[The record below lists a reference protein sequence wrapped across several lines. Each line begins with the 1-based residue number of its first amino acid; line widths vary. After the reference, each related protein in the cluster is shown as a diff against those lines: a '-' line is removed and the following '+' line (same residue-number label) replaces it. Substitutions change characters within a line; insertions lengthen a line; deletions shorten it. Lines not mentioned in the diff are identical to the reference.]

1 MMVRQATPADAEAM
15 SRVLI
20 DSITLLCERDHGGVQ
35 SHLDSW
41 LANKSPAGIM
51 AWFNNPENRLLVADR
66 DGDIVGVGGFNQRG
80 EVLLNYV
87 APEARFSG
95 VSTALLAAMES
106 GLQAAG
112 HVAASLTSTVTA
124 HDFYL
129 ARGWRDEGDPT
140 PQFGVLV
147 HPMTKSFA

>member
-35 SHLDSW
+35 DSLDQW
-41 LANKSPAGIM
+41 LANKSPAGVT
-51 AWFNNPENRLLVADR
+51 AWFNNPENRMIVAER
-66 DGDIVGVGGFNQRG
+66 GNGIVGVGGFNERG
-80 EVLLNYV
+80 TVLLNYV

-95 VSTALLAAMES
+95 VSTALLAAIES
-106 GLQAAG
+106 GVRAMGHAG
-112 HVAASLTSTVTA
+112 ASLTSTVTA

-129 ARGWRDEGDPT
+129 ARGWRDDGDPT
-140 PQFGVLV
+140 PRFGVLV

>member
-1 MMVRQATPADAEAM
+1 MMVRQATPADADAM

-35 SHLDSW
+35 GHLDSW
-41 LANKSPAGIM
+41 LANKSPAGVM
-51 AWFNNPENRLLVADR
+51 AWFNNPENLLLVAER
-66 DGDIVGVGGFNQRG
+66 GNGIVGVGGFNERG
-80 EVLLNYV
+80 TVLLNYV

-106 GLQAAG
+106 GLRTAG
-112 HVAASLTSTVTA
+112 HTKASLTSTVTA
-124 HDFYL
+124 HDFYV
-129 ARGWRDEGDPT
+129 ARGWRDDGDPT
-140 PQFGVLV
+140 PLFGVLV